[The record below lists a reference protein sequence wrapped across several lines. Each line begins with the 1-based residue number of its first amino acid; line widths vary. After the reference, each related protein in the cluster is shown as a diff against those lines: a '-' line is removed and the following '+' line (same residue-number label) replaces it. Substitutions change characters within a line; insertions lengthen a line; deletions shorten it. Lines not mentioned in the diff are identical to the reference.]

1 MIFDDIYARV
11 QEDFRRPDK
20 ESQVRTKIREAIHS
34 AHNADRFQMDA
45 IGIVTSSLVCGGVTN
60 CYAIDTSTVLPN
72 FRDLIS
78 VQLYD
83 ETSGLASTEVELE
96 DFPQAT
102 IDIYKLPRI
111 PTVTQLGNSI
121 QVKLGDTAGTSRK
134 FYIQY
139 LTFPVISDPVPESWI
154 MRNYPFLIIN
164 DALARLYRTTGNAEQ
179 AGAKA
184 ADAEA
189 QRRSLVSNSIV
200 LGR

>member
-11 QEDFRRPDK
+11 QEDFRRLDK
-20 ESQVRTKIREAIHS
+20 EAQVKTKIREAIHS
-34 AHNADRFQMDA
+34 AHTADRFQMDA

-60 CYAIDTSTVLPN
+60 CYAIDTSVVLPG

-78 VQLYD
+78 VQFYD
-83 ETSGLASTEVELE
+83 EITGLAAAEIELE

-102 IDIYKLPRI
+102 IDIYKFARI
-111 PTVTQLGNSI
+111 PTVTQLGNSL
-121 QVKLGDTAGTSRK
+121 QVKLGEVAGTSRK

-139 LTFPVISDPVPESWI
+139 LTFPTISDPVPESWI

-164 DALARLYRTTGNAEQ
+164 DALAKLYRTTGNAEQ
-179 AGAKA
+179 ASAKA
-184 ADAEA
+184 AEAEV

>member
-20 ESQVRTKIREAIHS
+20 EAQVKTKIREAIHS
-34 AHNADRFQMDA
+34 AHTADRFQMDA

-60 CYAIDTSTVLPN
+60 CYAIDTSVVLPG

-78 VQLYD
+78 VQFYD
-83 ETSGLASTEVELE
+83 ETTGLAAAEIELE

-102 IDIYKLPRI
+102 IDIYKFARI
-111 PTVTQLGNSI
+111 PTVTQLGNSL
-121 QVKLGDTAGTSRK
+121 QVKLGEVAGTSRK

-139 LTFPVISDPVPESWI
+139 LTFPTISDPVPESWI

-164 DALARLYRTTGNAEQ
+164 DALAKLYRTTGNAEQ
-179 AGAKA
+179 ASAKA
-184 ADAEA
+184 AEAEV